1 MVLILREYPACIK
14 FNAQLPIFILLTD
27 LHAHPFVEV
36 IDVLRVDALREG
48 FIFLAAGVGF
58 GAKLVVVG
66 LPKVEDRCRAV
77 LVAAAVG
84 VALVQCA
91 VAAAL
96 PKGRV
101 VY

>member
-1 MVLILREYPACIK
+1 VVLIVGEYPACVK
-14 FNAQLPIFILLTD
+14 FNAQLPVVLLAD

-48 FIFLAAGVGF
+48 FVLLAARIRF

-66 LPKVEDRCRAV
+66 LPKVENRRGAV
-77 LVAAAVG
+77 LVAAAVR
-84 VALVQCA
+84 VTLVQCA

-96 PKGRV
+96 PKGCV